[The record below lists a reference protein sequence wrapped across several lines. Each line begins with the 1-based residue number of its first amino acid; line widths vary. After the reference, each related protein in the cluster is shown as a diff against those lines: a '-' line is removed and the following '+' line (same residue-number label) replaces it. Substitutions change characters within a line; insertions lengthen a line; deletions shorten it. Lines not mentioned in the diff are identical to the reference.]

1 VKTFLV
7 TGATGVVGSAI
18 VERLLAVPGTSVVL
32 LVRARSADE
41 LAAKR
46 AALADYW
53 REAPVPLSPATLA
66 ERVRWVTGDT
76 SRAGLGLD
84 DADRAT
90 IVRTCTH
97 LVHCAGEVRMNLT
110 IEDARR
116 SAGVGLAGIVDLA
129 RAIDADGRLAKLD
142 VVSTVGVAGRL
153 PGVLPERWIDTP
165 RAFHNTYEQAKAEA
179 EDRLR
184 EAAATLPVTVHRPSM
199 VVGEAASGR
208 VLRFQVFYHL
218 AEFLSGV
225 RTRGLFPPIGAG
237 ALDLVPVD
245 YVADA
250 IVWSALHPA
259 ASRGRVLHLSA
270 GADGALPLPVI
281 RDTVR
286 AAFARAGIATPTP
299 RTLPAPVFRTALA
312 LVARAV
318 GERERRALGTLPVF
332 LDYLASDQRFGNGST
347 RALLAPHGI
356 VLPPM
361 SEALAPILER
371 YLATRRGK
379 PRA

>member
-1 VKTFLV
+1 MRTFLV

-18 VERLLAVPGTSVVL
+18 AERLLAVPDTHLVL
-32 LVRARSADE
+32 LVRARTADE

-46 AALADYW
+46 AALAEYW
-53 REAPVPLSPATLA
+53 REARAPLSPATIA
-66 ERVRWVTGDT
+66 ERVTWVTGDT
-76 SRAGLGLD
+76 SRPGLGLD

-97 LVHCAGEVRMNLT
+97 LVHCAGEVRMNLP

-116 SAGVGLAGIVDLA
+116 SAGVGLAGMLDLA
-129 RAIDADGRLAKLD
+129 RAIDAAGRLQKLD
-142 VVSTVGVAGRL
+142 VVSTVGVAGRQ

-179 EDRLR
+179 EERLR

-199 VVGEAASGR
+199 VVGEAATGR

-225 RTRGLFPPIGAG
+225 RTRGFFPPIAAG

-250 IVWSALHPA
+250 IVWSVSNPS
-259 ASRGRVLHLSA
+259 ASRDRILHLSA
-270 GADGALPLPVI
+270 GEDGALRLPVI
-281 RDTVR
+281 RDAVR
-286 AAFARAGIATPTP
+286 AAFARAGIATPAP
-299 RTLPAPVFRTALA
+299 RTLPGPVFRAALA
-312 LVARAV
+312 MVARRA

-332 LDYLASDQRFGNGST
+332 LDYLASEQRFGNRAT
-347 RALLAPHGI
+347 TALLAPSG
-356 VLPPM
+356 VAMPPM
-361 SEALAPILER
+361 DVALAPILDR
-371 YLATRRGK
+371 YLAARRPHPVG
-379 PRA
+379 